1 MNMSSSRPTDLPH
14 SEVERLAHENREMTR
29 HRFFFGYL
37 YARIRSTSLWAHWQ
51 RWLSYFRRFRTV
63 TIVWRVLVFIFSVLQ
78 TGALVL
84 LSTLLFVIILPLF
97 IVLMLGILITAA
109 IESRRSNRFLRE
121 KLAGRRVCILFLPPQ
136 KSDFFEQHAARLTE
150 EGFSVLIVSP
160 YLLSSR
166 GIGSR
171 NGFYSTLR
179 REAPDLYLVRKY
191 YFFSLQ
197 KHVLRSLDVAFLY

>member
-1 MNMSSSRPTDLPH
+1 M
-14 SEVERLAHENREMTR
+14 AQENREMTH

-37 YARIRSTSLWAHWQ
+37 YARFRSTSLWVQWQ

-63 TIVWRVLVFIFSVLQ
+63 TLVWRVLVFVFSVLQ

-84 LSTLLFVIILPLF
+84 LSTLLFVFILPLST
-97 IVLMLGILITAA
+97 VLMLGILITAA
-109 IESRRSNRFLRE
+109 IESKRSNRFLQER
-121 KLAGRRVCILFLPPQ
+121 LAGRRVCILFLPSQ
-136 KSDFFEQHAARLTE
+136 ESDFFEQHARKLTE
-150 EGFSVLIVSP
+150 EGFCVLVISP

-166 GIGSR
+166 GIGGR
-171 NGFYSTLR
+171 RRGFYSTLR

-197 KHVLRSLDVAFLY
+197 KHVLRALDVAFLY